1 MTVHAVAIINS
12 EGEIKQIYTPG
23 GSIDPEGEYSF
34 DKDLTVVHI
43 TTQVDQV
50 EYMKKKYYKGGEWK
64 DRADKSET
72 PYFNWTDEAWVLD
85 STEMWKTIR
94 FDRDLKLMQCDWTQI
109 ADGQL
114 SDSKKAEWGTYRQAL
129 RNLPAD
135 QSSVTDPVQVV
146 WPDAPS

>member
-1 MTVHAVAIINS
+1 MSYKHLGVFIAFWCPALIGDII
-12 EGEIKQIYTPG
+12 
-23 GSIDPEGEYSF
+23 GEYSF

-114 SDSKKAEWGTYRQAL
+114 SDSKKAEWGTYRQIL

-146 WPDAPS
+146 WPDVPS